1 MSTETKQFEQEGST
15 PGTGSAALAI
25 RFPRA
30 GTLARPPGKDGEM
43 TVPPGHSERYTVD
56 GGGRAPGVQDSPGT
70 SPEPQHR
77 GEVRRHRGHVT
88 HRDDTPK
95 EGQADA
101 RVNLNLPH
109 PLSYRHGEL
118 NRFPSMHANSRPNN
132 RMTHHSIRGPQTSS
146 ELEPD
151 RRKQL
156 TQFKK
161 EA

>member
-1 MSTETKQFEQEGST
+1 MSTETEQFEQEGRT
-15 PGTGSAALAI
+15 PGTGSAAFAI

-43 TVPPGHSERYTVD
+43 TVPLDTVND
-56 GGGRAPGVQDSPGT
+56 IRSTKAPGVQDSPGT

-95 EGQADA
+95 EGQADT

-109 PLSYRHGEL
+109 PLIYRHEKL
-118 NRFPSMHANSRPNN
+118 NHFPSMHANSRPNN

-151 RRKQL
+151 RRKQF